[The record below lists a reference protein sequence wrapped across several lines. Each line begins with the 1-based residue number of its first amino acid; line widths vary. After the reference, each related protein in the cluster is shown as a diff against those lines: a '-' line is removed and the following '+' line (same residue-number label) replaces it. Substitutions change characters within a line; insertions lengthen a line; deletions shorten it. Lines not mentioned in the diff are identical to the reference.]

1 MGVPIA
7 TSCANSWAL
16 DEESLMQQRK
26 LPYVTALILVS
37 AALWACGGDNATQPL
52 APTSSASTTT
62 TVRPTAAPTNSKDV
76 VGDLLGDL
84 GLGGQPNLFVCQG
97 NGGPYTGSGTVGI
110 WGGQI
115 KFGPHS
121 LTVPPLAVFKP
132 VTITA
137 TTVPGDTIGV
147 VFGPQGQKFLLP
159 PTLSLDYSHCQN
171 KPTAPLTIDLLDNLL
186 QTILDLLPSLDNGN
200 GKVTAPIWHFSVY
213 AAAESRR

>member
-7 TSCANSWAL
+7 TSCANSQAL

-62 TVRPTAAPTNSKDV
+62 TQNPTAQNKDV
-76 VGDLLGDL
+76 VGDLLGGL

-97 NGGPYTGSGTVGI
+97 NGGPYRGSGTVGV
-110 WGGQI
+110 WGGKIQI
-115 KFGPHS
+115 GPHS
-121 LTVPPLAVFKP
+121 LSVPPFAVFKP

-137 TTVPGDTIGV
+137 QSVPGDTIGV
-147 VFGPQGQKFLLP
+147 VFGPQGQQFLLP

-213 AAAESRR
+213 AAAEGRR

>member
-26 LPYVTALILVS
+26 LPYLTALILVS
-37 AALWACGGDNATQPL
+37 AALWACGGDSPTQPL
-52 APTSSASTTT
+52 APT
-62 TVRPTAAPTNSKDV
+62 TAAPTQSKDV

-84 GLGGQPNLFVCQG
+84 GLGGKPNLFVCQG
-97 NGGPYTGSGTVGI
+97 NGGPYKGSGTVGI

-115 KFGPHS
+115 QIGPHS
-121 LTVPPLAVFKP
+121 LTVPPFAVFQNT
-132 VTITA
+132 TITG
-137 TTVPGDTIGV
+137 TTIPGDTIGI

-171 KPTAPLTIDLLDNLL
+171 QPSGPLSIDLLDNLL

-213 AAAESRR
+213 AAAEGRR

>member
-1 MGVPIA
+1 
-7 TSCANSWAL
+7 
-16 DEESLMQQRK
+16 MQQRK

-62 TVRPTAAPTNSKDV
+62 TQNKDV
-76 VGDLLGDL
+76 VGNLLGDL
-84 GLGGQPNLFVCQG
+84 GLGGSPNLFVCQG

-115 KFGPHS
+115 QIGPHS
-121 LTVPPLAVFKP
+121 LSVPPFAVFKP

-137 TTVPGDTIGV
+137 QTVPGDTIGV
-147 VFGPQGQKFLLP
+147 IFGPQGQQFLLP

-171 KPTAPLTIDLLDNLL
+171 KPNGPLTIDLLDNLL
-186 QTILDLLPSLDNGN
+186 QTILDLLPSLDNGT

-213 AAAESRR
+213 AAAEGRR